1 MPKGTPKRGVAHK
14 APPGKAA
21 GEAAREGDR
30 EFRYPDTSVPI
41 IVWTTTPGGSMDYLS
56 DEVERYAGR
65 PKGEFL
71 GEGWTS
77 LIHPGDVDRVL
88 DAGRGAMQAG
98 EPFSLHVRLLGA
110 DGEYRWFATHAGP
123 QRDPSGAIVRW
134 WGNGTDVHDFHL
146 LHEAASARAAERD
159 GILESIG
166 DGVFGTDRDLRVTY
180 MNGSAEAAINMTREG
195 FVGRAIWEALPDVT
209 DTEAEGLYRK
219 ALAGEPQHFERYNE
233 RLDRWFEVS
242 VYPSEHGVTAYFR
255 NVTAFKTLAD
265 QFAQSQRL
273 EAIGQLTG
281 GIAHD
286 FNNLLTVVVGGSEA
300 LAAEPGLSYVAQ
312 EMVALISQA
321 AVRGG
326 ELTHRLLAFARKQ
339 VLQPEAI
346 DLGIAMKHFAELLG
360 RTLGED
366 IAITSRV
373 EEDLPL
379 AEVDAGEFENAILN
393 LAINARKAMPDGGTL
408 SLDARGL
415 VLDEAYSAADG
426 GVLPGSYVVVSV
438 SDTGHGIPAD
448 VLPRI
453 FEPFFTTKSRGEGS
467 GLGLA
472 MVWGFAKQSG
482 GTVTVHSEVG
492 LGTTFR
498 IYLPVSVQKVPA
510 PVPVP
515 ANSRRAE
522 TSGTGHHVLLV
533 EDDGLVRRFA
543 ADRLRS
549 RGYVVTEAGSGPEAL
564 QVLDS
569 ITDLGLLL
577 TDVIMPGGL
586 SGRDLADAVVALR
599 PKTPVLFAS
608 GYAED
613 LIVQD
618 GKLAPGVDLLPKPY
632 TGSALAERVAR
643 AIARREPPL
652 PD

>member
-1 MPKGTPKRGVAHK
+1 M
-14 APPGKAA
+14 
-21 GEAAREGDR
+21 
-30 EFRYPDTSVPI
+30 
-41 IVWTTTPGGSMDYLS
+41 
-56 DEVERYAGR
+56 ERYAGR
-65 PKGEFL
+65 PKEEFL
-71 GEGWTS
+71 GDGWAT
-77 LIHPGDVDRVL
+77 LIHPDDRARVA
-88 DAGRGAMQAG
+88 DASAAAMGSG
-98 EPFSLHVRLLGA
+98 EPVRLHIRLLGA

-134 WGNGTDVHDFHL
+134 WGNATDVHDFHL
-146 LHEAASARAAERD
+146 LHEEASARAAERD

-166 DGVFGTDRDLRVTY
+166 DGVFATDRDLRVTY
-180 MNGSAEAAINMTREG
+180 MNGSAEAAINMSREE
-195 FVGRAIWEALPDVT
+195 FVGRVIWQALPDVT
-209 DTEAEGLYRK
+209 DTEAEGFYRK
-219 ALAGEPQHFERYNE
+219 ALEGEPQHFERYNA

-242 VYPSEHGVTAYFR
+242 AYPSELGVTAYFR
-255 NVTAFKTLAD
+255 NVTALKTLAD

-286 FNNLLTVVVGGSEA
+286 FNNLLTVVVGGSET
-300 LAAEPGLSYVAQ
+300 LAAEPGLSYVAR
-312 EMVALISQA
+312 EMVTLISQA
-321 AVRGG
+321 AMRGA

-346 DLGIAMKHFAELLG
+346 DLGTAMEHFTSLLE

-366 IAITSRV
+366 IAIASRV
-373 EEDLPL
+373 EEGLPL
-379 AEVDAGEFENAILN
+379 ADVDAGEFENAILN
-393 LAINARKAMPDGGTL
+393 LAINARQAMPSGGTL

-415 VLDEAYSAADG
+415 VLDEAYSAADSEIQ
-426 GVLPGSYVVVSV
+426 PGSYVVVSV
-438 SDTGHGIPAD
+438 SDTGQGIPAD

-482 GTVTVHSEVG
+482 GTVTVYSEVG

-498 IYLPVSVQKVPA
+498 LYLPVSTQGQPA
-510 PVPVP
+510 TAP
-515 ANSRRAE
+515 ASASPAASARRTT

-549 RGYVVTEAGSGPEAL
+549 LGYAVTEAGSGPEAL
-564 QVLDS
+564 KVLDS
-569 ITDLGLLL
+569 LPDLALLL

-599 PKTPVLFAS
+599 PGTPVLFAS

-613 LIVQD
+613 LIVHD
-618 GKLAPGVDLLPKPY
+618 GKLAPGGDLLPKPY
-632 TGSALAERVAR
+632 TGTALAERVALAVGR
-643 AIARREPPL
+643 SAPE
-652 PD
+652 